1 MAPRQACT
9 SNSRGEK
16 LADEDQERA
25 VARAVQ
31 AYGAELLTPDAKP
44 LKTTLAEQVAEI
56 KLFNEIIFSLS
67 RAAALTEPLS
77 RSPIPALKWDVMRF
91 KILFPFSMPRS
102 PSSFGPV
109 PWGCTS
115 SLGYDHGS
123 TTTHC
128 SQHIVFVL

>member
-1 MAPRQACT
+1 MAPRQART

-56 KLFNEIIFSLS
+56 KLFKEMILLLS
-67 RAAALTEPLS
+67 RAQP
-77 RSPIPALKWDVMRF
+77 P
-91 KILFPFSMPRS
+91 
-102 PSSFGPV
+102 
-109 PWGCTS
+109 
-115 SLGYDHGS
+115 
-123 TTTHC
+123 
-128 SQHIVFVL
+128 